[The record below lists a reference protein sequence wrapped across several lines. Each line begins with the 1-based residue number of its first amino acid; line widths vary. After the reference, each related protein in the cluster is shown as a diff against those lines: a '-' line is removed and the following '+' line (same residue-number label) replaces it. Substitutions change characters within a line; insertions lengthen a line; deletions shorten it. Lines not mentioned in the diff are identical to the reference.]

1 MIIQFIHCSGKDNL
15 PEEQITSHS
24 GRSSSENE
32 KVSYSQP
39 GFWIRFGLIDV
50 TLYG

>member
-1 MIIQFIHCSGKDNL
+1 MIIHSIHWRSKDKL
-15 PEEQITSHS
+15 PEEQINSHS
-24 GRSSSENE
+24 GRLSSENE
-32 KVSYSQP
+32 KVPYSQP